1 MLLTSPLLS
10 APHGFTTR
18 LGGVSRPPFDTLNL
32 STAVGDAPEAVQENR
47 RRVLEALGNPP
58 LAELRQVHGTH
69 IHAVTGPGTWE
80 GDGLLTQTPGL
91 ALRVAVAD
99 CYPVLLEDPTRRV
112 VGALHAGW
120 RGVVGG
126 ILPQALEALQQRWG
140 SRVEEVR
147 IAVGPGIQ
155 GACYQV
161 GPEVIERFVAA
172 GFPDR
177 VFWPDPHAPGRY
189 RLDLEAALRWQAH
202 TAGVRPEHYWSL
214 GACTHCDPR
223 FYSHRRD
230 AGRTGRMW
238 GVIRAW

>member
-18 LGGVSRPPFDTLNL
+18 LGGVSAPPFDTLNL
-32 STAVGDAPEAVQENR
+32 STAVGDAPEAVRENR
-47 RRVLEALGNPP
+47 RRVLEALGTPP

-99 CYPVLLEDPTRRV
+99 CYPVLLEDPTQRV

-120 RGVVGG
+120 RGVLGG
-126 ILPQALEALQQRWG
+126 ILPQALEAMHGRWG

-147 IAVGPGIQ
+147 VAVGPGIQ

-161 GPEVIERFVAA
+161 GPEVIEHFANA
-172 GFPDR
+172 GFPDH

-189 RLDLEAALRWQAH
+189 RLDLEAALRWQAR